1 MLSMSQDVNADM
13 VITGNIA
20 ELPASFE
27 GDIQATK
34 AVGTINCPEGSSQG
48 VRGVGY
54 GVQDSGQG
62 KIDLAGARNQS
73 LRQFFPNDVG
83 SNARPK
89 LSVSAVK
96 GSVGL
101 ETLSWAEN
109 IARKFTREQNSIE
122 K

>member
-1 MLSMSQDVNADM
+1 MSMSQDVNADM
-13 VITGNIA
+13 IITGNID

-27 GDIQATK
+27 GDVEATK
-34 AVGTINCPEGSSQG
+34 AIGTINCPETRSSQG
-48 VRGVGY
+48 VRGVEY

-62 KIDLAGARNQS
+62 KIDLTGARNQS

-83 SNARPK
+83 NNARPR

-109 IARKFTREQNSIE
+109 IARKFTQEQSILE

>member
-1 MLSMSQDVNADM
+1 MSMSQDVNADM
-13 VITGNIA
+13 VITGNIG

-27 GDIQATK
+27 GDIRATK
-34 AVGTINCPEGSSQG
+34 AIGTINCPATRSSRG

-54 GVQDSGQG
+54 GVQGSGQG
-62 KIDLAGARNQS
+62 KIDLTGARNQS
-73 LRQFFPNDVG
+73 LRHFFPKDVG
-83 SNARPK
+83 RNARPR

-109 IARKFTREQNSIE
+109 VARKFTREHSYLE